1 MTHKLKTWTEFYRR
15 IVSREKKFELRKND
29 RDYQVGD
36 ILILQ
41 EYFPNLE
48 KYSGEETAVR
58 VVYILHGPAFGIEKD
73 YCVMSIQNIA
83 D

>member
-1 MTHKLKTWTEFYRR
+1 MTHKLKTWSEYFER

-29 RDYQVGD
+29 RDFQVGD
-36 ILILQ
+36 ILVLQ
-41 EYFPNLE
+41 EWYKNLE
-48 KYSGEETAVR
+48 KYSGNEIEVR
-58 VVYILHGPAFGIEKD
+58 VTYILRGPTFGIEKD